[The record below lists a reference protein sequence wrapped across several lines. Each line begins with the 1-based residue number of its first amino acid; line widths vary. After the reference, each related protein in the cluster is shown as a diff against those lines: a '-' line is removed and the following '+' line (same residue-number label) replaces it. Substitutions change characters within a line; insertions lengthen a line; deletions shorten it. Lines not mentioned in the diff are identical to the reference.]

1 MSIRVVGIS
10 RGDIQLPKGTKVLK
24 AAEYKIISKLS
35 SILDIACER
44 SDAIIEQAKQTYER
58 EKQRGFDEGVL
69 QSKMDQSE
77 QMLKMVG
84 RSINYLAEVEGDM
97 ADILMNAVKK
107 IIGGFDDRE
116 LTVGLIRSAL
126 QHVRNERQVSVRI
139 PPGHYTYVKEKVS
152 EILADY
158 KGVGFINPVSDPRLE
173 SGSCILESQI
183 GVVDASIDI
192 QLEALKRRFEHLSAE
207 AVGAIKR
214 SESDA

>member
-1 MSIRVVGIS
+1 MSIRVIGIN
-10 RGDIQLPKGTKVLK
+10 RGDIQLPEGAKILK
-24 AAEYKIISKLS
+24 AAEYKIISKVA

-44 SDAIIEQAKQTYER
+44 SDAIIDQAKQSFEK
-58 EKQRGFDEGVL
+58 EKQRGFDEGVMK
-69 QSKMDQSE
+69 SKIDQSE

-107 IIGGFDDRE
+107 IIDGFDDRE

-126 QHVRNERQVSVRI
+126 QHIRNERQVNVRI
-139 PPGHYTYVKEKVS
+139 PPGHYNFVKEKVS

-173 SGSCILESQI
+173 SGSCILESKI
-183 GVVDASIDI
+183 GVVDASIDV
-192 QLEALKRRFEHLSAE
+192 QLEALKRRFESMSAE
-207 AVGAIKR
+207 TVGAIKR
-214 SESDA
+214 SESDV

>member
-1 MSIRVVGIS
+1 MTIRVVGINHNA
-10 RGDIQLPKGTKVLK
+10 IQLPQGTKVLK
-24 AAEYKIISKLS
+24 AAEYQAIAQLASM
-35 SILDIACER
+35 LDIARER
-44 SDAIIEQAKQTYER
+44 ADSIIEQARKTFEK

-69 QSKMDQSE
+69 ESKIEQSE

-84 RSINYLAEVEGDM
+84 RSINYLAEVEGEM
-97 ADILMNAVKK
+97 AEILMNAVKK
-107 IIGGFDDRE
+107 IIDGFDDRE

-139 PPGHYTYVKEKVS
+139 PPGHYTFVKERIA

-158 KGVGFINPVSDPRLE
+158 KGVGFINPVSDPRLD

-192 QLEALKRRFEHLSAE
+192 QLEALKRRFESISAE
-207 AVGAIKR
+207 TMGAIKR
-214 SESDA
+214 SEADI